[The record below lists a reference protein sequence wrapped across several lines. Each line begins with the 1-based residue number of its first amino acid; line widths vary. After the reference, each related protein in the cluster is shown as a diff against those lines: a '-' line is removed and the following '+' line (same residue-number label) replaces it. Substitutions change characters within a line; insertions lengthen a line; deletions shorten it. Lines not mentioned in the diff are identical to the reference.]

1 MADPGDRRVTVR
13 RAIVDDLPALVE
25 MARAEHASS
34 RMAHLPFDAFKV
46 QHSFGEFITGMT
58 TAVFISTGG
67 FIMGMVQPLLFNRFW
82 NAYEMAWFANDG
94 SGMAL
99 LKAFAK
105 WAKDMRAVDLIVH
118 NYAGIVSADK
128 FTRVMQRMGFDAL
141 GGAYSKQL
149 GTTR

>member
-1 MADPGDRRVTVR
+1 MTVR
-13 RAIVDDLPALVE
+13 RATVDDLPALIE
-25 MARAEHASS
+25 MAKQEHATS
-34 RMAHLPFDAFKV
+34 RMAHLPFDEIKV
-46 QHSFGEFITGMT
+46 QHSFGEFITGMAT
-58 TAVFISTGG
+58 SVFISGGG

-82 NAYEMAWFANDG
+82 NAYEMAWFASDG

-105 WAKDMRAVDLIVH
+105 WAKDMRAIDLVVH

-149 GTTR
+149 GSI

>member
-1 MADPGDRRVTVR
+1 MTVR
-13 RAIVDDLPALVE
+13 RATVADIPALVE
-25 MARAEHASS
+25 MARQEHANS
-34 RMAHLPFDAFKV
+34 RMAALPFDEVKV

-58 TAVFISTGG
+58 TTVIISAGG
-67 FIMGMVQPLLFNRFW
+67 FIMGMVQPILFNRFW

-105 WAKDMRAVDLIVH
+105 WAKDMRAFDLIVH

-128 FTRVMQRMGFDAL
+128 FTRVMQRMGYQAL

-149 GTTR
+149 GRI